1 MRSFIL
7 FVAAVVLGIWSLFAW
22 AVYNLLGFAGGLAE
36 SNADFLPIPPELIT
50 WTVALLGGMGGIAV
64 WIVWGLG
71 AVIIAILTMIP
82 LTLLRGGRRDD
93 RPELEAGPSRPVHR
107 AAGGTPNAM
116 EPRSADEIVA
126 GVLGRSPRGRTGQS

>member
-1 MRSFIL
+1 MRTFIL
-7 FVAAVVLGIWSLFAW
+7 VVAACILGIWSLFAW
-22 AVYNLLGFAGGLAE
+22 AVYNLLGFAGGLAQ

-82 LTLLRGGRRDD
+82 LTLLRGGRDGRRGQPLRLPLD
-93 RPELEAGPSRPVHR
+93 RRNAERCGP
-107 AAGGTPNAM
+107 A
-116 EPRSADEIVA
+116 
-126 GVLGRSPRGRTGQS
+126 LGR